1 MLLEGQQ
8 CGSHYRLM
16 KLLKQGGMGEVY
28 LAEDTRLHRQVA
40 IKVIYTDFA
49 HAPDPGGAR
58 EAAHLFLREARAI
71 GQLDHNHILPLYDSG
86 EDIIDNTKIMY
97 MVMPLRQEGSFGD
110 WLRAHTG
117 KEVLPVPAVERVVRQ
132 AAEALQHAHD
142 RQIIHKDVKPSNF
155 LVHGHAEHFSQLN
168 LQLADFGVAKVML
181 LTSSD
186 SQVIRGTPSYMASE
200 QWEGHPVFATDQY
213 ALAVMAYELLTGRQ
227 PFEGKEYQRLW
238 HQHNY
243 ERPAPPSS
251 INPKIPREIDEVVL
265 RALAKDPKGRFPS
278 VSSFAHAF
286 QRAVFNSGNVQHTV
300 KVSTFEARVGTS
312 RVLTLPDGRQVTVP
326 VPAGAYQGQII
337 RLEGYGYPTTYD
349 GPRGALI
356 LTIAI
361 QEEVAPPFE
370 RYIEPTMPVFL
381 PPDNEIP
388 AEPVLLPARRRPVQ
402 NGKTL
407 KVAMLLSCLLIITG
421 SLCAFT
427 YTRYNANI
435 ISNNQEVATVTASAK
450 TATAAT
456 ATADTGTA
464 DTGTAVASTATAQ
477 VQATV
482 DVVQQNPLPAYFS
495 GNGQLGLYDPLTDNS
510 KGYQWLPTTPPALPA
525 QNGDCAF
532 KGGAL
537 DASVNGDENYTVLFH
552 PCLEGTTDFRDFAY
566 EVNMIINK
574 GDCGG
579 VTFRAG
585 DVEGLYYYVICSDG
599 RYRLV
604 RYMHDPGTNVTP
616 TPGLNPVLINSTSQL
631 INMNGQSNTIAVE
644 AKGSHIDLYV
654 NRMKIDSADDPGYS
668 TGKVGVIA
676 KSWHLNDPTDVVF
689 TNARVWTL
697 TP

>member
-251 INPKIPREIDEVVL
+251 INPKVPREIDEVVL

-361 QEEVAPPFE
+361 QEEVALPSVK
-370 RYIEPTMPVFL
+370 YVDPTVPVFL
-381 PPDNEIP
+381 PAHEDIP
-388 AEPVLLPARRRPVQ
+388 VVPAHRSPRRRPSRV
-402 NGKTL
+402 GPIL
-407 KVAMLLSCLLIITG
+407 KVVAILCFLAVSVSTCVLTLSHYG
-421 SLCAFT
+421 S
-427 YTRYNANI
+427 
-435 ISNNQEVATVTASAK
+435 ISATAASDVATVTASAATATMT
-450 TATAAT
+450 TATASAGT
-456 ATADTGTA
+456 ATADT
-464 DTGTAVASTATAQ
+464 ATAQ
-477 VQATV
+477 AQATAAIVQA
-482 DVVQQNPLPAYFS
+482 NPLPPYFS
-495 GNGQLGLYDPLTDNS
+495 GNGQLGLYDPLADNS
-510 KGYQWLPTTPPALPA
+510 RGYQWLPTTSSGLPT
-525 QNGDCAF
+525 QNGNCAF

-537 DASVNGDENYTVLFH
+537 DASVSWDENYTMLFH
-552 PCLEGTTDFRDFAY
+552 PCIESTTDFGDLAY
-566 EVNMIINK
+566 EVNMTINV

-579 VTFRAG
+579 VTFRGVNSA
-585 DVEGLYYYVICSDG
+585 LYYFVICHDG

-604 RYMHDPGTNVTP
+604 RYAKDPGTGVTP
-616 TPGLNPVLINSTSQL
+616 TPDLNPILKDSTSQS
-631 INMNGQSNTIAVE
+631 IKTGFGQSNTIAIE

-654 NRMKIDSADDPGYS
+654 NQAKIDAVDDPTGYNAGYS

-676 KSWHLNDPTDVVF
+676 KSWSLHDLTDVAF
-689 TNARVWTL
+689 TNAHARHASTG
-697 TP
+697 